1 MIRKVV
7 RGQSSDPYFSSLL
20 VVYSLARAFSI
31 SPMEVYA
38 MPTDLVLSMLQMH
51 GEVESYKAEE
61 MNKNMK
67 KK

>member
-7 RGQSSDPYFSSLL
+7 RGQSSDTYFSSLL

-38 MPTDLVLSMLQMH
+38 MPSDLVLSMLQIH
-51 GEVESYKAEE
+51 GEVELYKAEE
-61 MNKNMK
+61 MKKGMK
-67 KK
+67 